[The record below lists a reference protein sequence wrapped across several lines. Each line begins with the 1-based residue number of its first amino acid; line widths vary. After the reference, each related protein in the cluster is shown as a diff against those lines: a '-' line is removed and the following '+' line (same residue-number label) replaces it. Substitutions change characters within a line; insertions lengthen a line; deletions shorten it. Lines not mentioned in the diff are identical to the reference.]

1 MNHNEVVKCNE
12 VASVR
17 EVFIAQIA
25 CYLLPYVSSCSHVSV
40 LGPSYVVF
48 QRTYS
53 AAFEVVD

>member
-25 CYLLPYVSSCSHVSV
+25 CYLLPYVSSCSVSV
-40 LGPSYVVF
+40 LGPSQF
-48 QRTYS
+48 SNS